1 VSEKCQLKAIIT
13 VPVDRYALIEM
24 LVEDRPAIVTR
35 LIVAERVLLNKQFQ
49 NSGFTLSAAMLFAY
63 WPFCITLVLPLC
75 SAPGDC
81 CWVV

>member
-63 WPFCITLVLPLC
+63 
-75 SAPGDC
+75 
-81 CWVV
+81 